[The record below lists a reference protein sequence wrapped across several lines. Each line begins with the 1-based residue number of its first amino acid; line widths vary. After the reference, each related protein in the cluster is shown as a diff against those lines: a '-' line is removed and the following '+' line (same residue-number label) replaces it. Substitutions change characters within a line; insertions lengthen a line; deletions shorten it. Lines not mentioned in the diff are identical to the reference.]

1 MRGEPANW
9 EAVELAFIEEVYADP
24 EWSAKRIA
32 AHLERTTAQIYSA
45 AKMLGVQRPKRRLD
59 YDRIA
64 ELKAKG
70 LGDEAIAMQLQCSK
84 GGVQGALR
92 VLSGS
97 AKKRLSRIAIERTN
111 KPWSGEELAFLAEVY
126 PKPEWFVLRIAKELR
141 RSEASIYRK
150 AHDLGLK
157 KGEAA

>member
-1 MRGEPANW
+1 MTTTFTPW
-9 EAVELAFIEEVYADP
+9 EAVELELVAQTYGAPSWTV
-24 EWSAKRIA
+24 KQIA
-32 AHLERTTAQIYSA
+32 EKLERTPAQIYSA

-64 ELKAKG
+64 ELKAIG
-70 LGDEAIAMQLQCSK
+70 LSDESIAMQLECSK

-92 VLSGS
+92 ALNGS